1 MLHCARFAVLK
12 KICKCDIIANMENVF
27 CERGYAKVSLS
38 LAITG
43 KRENLHTIDMIVC
56 PYREFYDEVTFTP
69 IEGASEV
76 AACEIS
82 ASFSGFKRDLF
93 LNFFMPRLQAIA
105 DKFGVYGSFSLQKN
119 VPLAS
124 GLGGSSASVVA
135 ALRAVCAYLKSIGK
149 EPELDSEFLLSLGSD
164 TACML
169 YGGVCR
175 VQDVGDIVTPLSDEV
190 PEDMH
195 VLVVNGGSDSGK
207 CYAEYDRLL
216 SANGHAH
223 AADDYI
229 ADGVASAIAHPR
241 NDLQIAACKINPSIC
256 DTLSDIKKSYKF
268 AIVSGSG
275 SAIVGIGRRDPF
287 DSEN

>member
-1 MLHCARFAVLK
+1 
-12 KICKCDIIANMENVF
+12 MENVF

-43 KRENLHTIDMIVC
+43 KRGNLHTIDMIVC

-76 AACEIS
+76 TVSEIS

-105 DKFGVYGSFSLQKN
+105 DKFGVYGSFSSQKN

-175 VQDVGDIVTPLSDEV
+175 VQGVGDIVTPLSDEV

-216 SANGHAH
+216 SVDGHAR

-229 ADGVASAIAHPR
+229 ADSVASAIAHPR
-241 NDLQIAACKINPSIC
+241 NDLQNAAMRLNENIGHAFAKWETCH
-256 DTLSDIKKSYKF
+256 KF
-268 AIVSGSG
+268 VIVSGSG